1 MRIAARFNG
10 PPGSAN
16 GGIAAGRLA
25 AYVGAPVVEVTL
37 RRPPP
42 LGVDLR
48 VDASGG
54 TARLLHGDLLVAEAV
69 PCPDPLR
76 TDGPDAGEPVD
87 LDTARAAAPA
97 YAGLVSHPFPTCY
110 VCGPDHPDGMR
121 VFAGPVGAGRSAA
134 VWTPAGDDPVLVWAA
149 LDCPGGW
156 SADLPGRPLVLGRMA
171 VAGAGAPAVG
181 EPHVVTGW
189 VRGEEG
195 RKVHTGTALRRA
207 DGTVLAVARA
217 TWLAVDPSV
226 LAGP

>member
-1 MRIAARFNG
+1 MRIAPRFNG

-16 GGIAAGRLA
+16 GGITAGRLA

-54 TARLLHGDLLVAEAV
+54 TARLLHGELLVAEAV
-69 PCPDPLR
+69 PC
-76 TDGPDAGEPVD
+76 TDDLDAGEPVD
-87 LDTARAAAPA
+87 LDTARAAAAA
-97 YAGLVSHPFPTCY
+97 YPGLVAHPFPTCF

-121 VFAGPVGAGRSAA
+121 LFPGPVGEGRSAA
-134 VWTPAGDDPVLVWAA
+134 AWTPADDDPVMVWAA

-171 VAGAGAPAVG
+171 VARLGSPVAG

-189 VRGEEG
+189 ITGEDG

-207 DGTVLAVARA
+207 DGTVVAAARA
-217 TWLAVDPSV
+217 TWLAVDPAA
-226 LAGP
+226 LGGP